1 MSKERELLQKVLTK
15 LNSYY
20 YEGNVTIKN
29 EIEELLVQP
38 EQNKAEAIMPNGVSV
53 SNVYDAY
60 EEGRKSVMVEQEP
73 VAWIYEWVDEAGEPF
88 KSVVY
93 NFYDGANLIPLYTA
107 PPKREPLSDEAVCQ
121 ILLKK
126 EWRGFVE
133 LVRIIEKAH
142 GIGGGGMSKE
152 LLKALTDV
160 LDDLKLRKNLSE
172 DDALNISDS
181 VLMRAENAIKN
192 YLAQP
197 EQEPEPSDT
206 EIITAYQMLVRR
218 KLGLQEKNKVLL
230 AQPES
235 AADPIFSVI
244 EKNRFNEGLRVGH
257 ESGNRAILEAAQ
269 AKQFYLDENER
280 LTNLLLSAEDKIDE
294 LLAQQEPVVWQ
305 YRTKPNWQ
313 EQWSNWENCRKE
325 AYEDYKRVP
334 LLHDWLYETRPLYIS
349 PPPDWEIQ

>member
-1 MSKERELLQKVLTK
+1 MSKEREFLKK
-15 LNSYY
+15 LRYATHLENDLRK
-20 YEGNVTIKN
+20 EL
-29 EIEELLVQP
+29 EEL
-38 EQNKAEAIMPNGVSV
+38 
-53 SNVYDAY
+53 
-60 EEGRKSVMVEQEP
+60 
-73 VAWIYEWVDEAGEPF
+73 
-88 KSVVY
+88 
-93 NFYDGANLIPLYTA
+93 
-107 PPKREPLSDEAVCQ
+107 
-121 ILLKK
+121 
-126 EWRGFVE
+126 
-133 LVRIIEKAH
+133 
-142 GIGGGGMSKE
+142 
-152 LLKALTDV
+152 
-160 LDDLKLRKNLSE
+160 
-172 DDALNISDS
+172 
-181 VLMRAENAIKN
+181 
-192 YLAQP
+192 LAQP